1 MRSRAFDVR
10 AVALVLAVVAAAH
23 RPAHAA
29 EWDVA
34 SPSARTNPSRSAAA
48 SRRGGPARPTA
59 ALGAS
64 PALEI
69 GDDDLFP
76 SEFVFGVAASSF
88 QIEGDGG
95 DRPRSVWDDFA
106 DRRDLGEDAR
116 AGIRHYEHRA
126 SDIRFMARAG
136 VKHYRLSLSW
146 PRLMRADRTPIEEGY
161 AFYDALLDELRD
173 AGITP
178 YVTLHHWDF
187 PDWLC
192 ARGPSADDA
201 SLGAVDPEG
210 ASRDP
215 ASCPGAWLDP
225 GVVADFQ
232 TYADQAFARL
242 GPKVH
247 FWATINEP
255 KTVANM
261 GYGVGAHAPGIVSA
275 TAPLVAG
282 HNMLLAH
289 AAAAKTYR
297 EKYRDAQAGSVT
309 MVVNSDWRE
318 PARVDDP
325 ADVAAATRAM
335 EEEMGWFADPLYF
348 GDYPASMRER
358 YGEALPR
365 FTEAQSASLRGSTDY
380 FGLNHYT
387 SLYASAAEL
396 SPANSYLGRA
406 MDWTTSDVG
415 ADGAPIGDSSSCA
428 WLKDVPWGLGKTL
441 DYVKIR
447 YENPP
452 VYITENGVSANPAPD
467 APLDQA
473 LDDASRVKYISGYL
487 KATLGALRGGADVRG
502 YFYWSVF
509 DNFEWA
515 EGSAT
520 RFGLVHVDHRGTY
533 GGEWTTRRAKRSLG
547 FYRDFMIGR
556 HSEGRA
562 AALEGKIVVPAAD
575 ASDAFYGGEPLPWET
590 ATEPEAPPAAA
601 LGLVPATRTNAA
613 SASTSSTTKRRVAAL
628 AAARA
633 ARVALGRRHGPAERE
648 ASTLGASADP
658 DAEERVADARR
669 ERYAGVALAA
679 AEEALTRARR
689 STPPG
694 EDPVADRLLSDAAR
708 ALSEDAAYASASSAS
723 ASSSN
728 DADALLAEAER
739 VLALAEKED
748 AAARKVR
755 GGGIGIGVF
764 MSPND
769 GVLASVSAMTE
780 SWGPVVA
787 ATVVG
792 VVFGLVLIGIQV
804 ACNAARGDGKRGCGT
819 NAGEVRSLVAEGEA
833 LKKKTQQKASYGA

>member
-1 MRSRAFDVR
+1 M
-10 AVALVLAVVAAAH
+10 
-23 RPAHAA
+23 
-29 EWDVA
+29 
-34 SPSARTNPSRSAAA
+34 
-48 SRRGGPARPTA
+48 
-59 ALGAS
+59 
-64 PALEI
+64 
-69 GDDDLFP
+69 
-76 SEFVFGVAASSF
+76 
-88 QIEGDGG
+88 
-95 DRPRSVWDDFA
+95 
-106 DRRDLGEDAR
+106 
-116 AGIRHYEHRA
+116 
-126 SDIRFMARAG
+126 
-136 VKHYRLSLSW
+136 KHYRLSLSW

-215 ASCPGAWLDP
+215 DSCPGAWLDP

-232 TYADQAFARL
+232 TYADQAFAPRTQGALL
-242 GPKVH
+242 GHHQRTQDGSEHGLRRGRARPGHRVRH
-247 FWATINEP
+247 RAAGGWAQH
-255 KTVANM
+255 AL
-261 GYGVGAHAPGIVSA
+261 GARGGGEDVSREV
-275 TAPLVAG
+275 PRRAG
-282 HNMLLAH
+282 GLRDDGGQLGLA
-289 AAAAKTYR
+289 R
-297 EKYRDAQAGSVT
+297 
-309 MVVNSDWRE
+309 
-318 PARVDDP
+318 
-325 ADVAAATRAM
+325 TRA
-335 EEEMGWFADPLYF
+335 GGRSRGRRR
-348 GDYPASMRER
+348 GDARDGGGDGMVRGPAVFRR
-358 YGEALPR
+358 LPGVHARTVRGALPR

-406 MDWTTSDVG
+406 MDWTTSDAG

-533 GGEWTTRRAKRSLG
+533 GGEWTTRHAKRSLG

-556 HSEGRA
+556 HSEGAPPRR
-562 AALEGKIVVPAAD
+562 GKIFVPAAD

-590 ATEPEAPPAAA
+590 TTEPEAPRAAA
-601 LGLVPATRTNAA
+601 LGLSPATRTNAA
-613 SASTSSTTKRRVAAL
+613 SASASVSPTTASRRGVGGGESRAGG
-628 AAARA
+628 ARQTPRPRR
-633 ARVALGRRHGPAERE
+633 ARSV
-648 ASTLGASADP
+648 
-658 DAEERVADARR
+658 DARR
-669 ERYAGVALAA
+669 ERGPGRGGTRGGRAAGEV
-679 AEEALTRARR
+679 RGRGARR
-689 STPPG
+689 GRGGADAGEAIDAAG

-708 ALSEDAAYASASSAS
+708 ALSDDAAYASASSAS

-739 VLALAEKED
+739 VLALAERK
-748 AAARKVR
+748 AAARR
-755 GGGIGIGVF
+755 R
-764 MSPND
+764 
-769 GVLASVSAMTE
+769 A
-780 SWGPVVA
+780 VA
-787 ATVVG
+787 G
-792 VVFGLVLIGIQV
+792 SGS
-804 ACNAARGDGKRGCGT
+804 GCSCRRTTGCW
-819 NAGEVRSLVAEGEA
+819 RPSRR
-833 LKKKTQQKASYGA
+833 

>member
-1 MRSRAFDVR
+1 MRPVGDGRVGQNVGRASSTMGARPTMRSRAFDVR
-10 AVALVLAVVAAAH
+10 AAALVLAVVVAAH

-34 SPSARTNPSRSAAA
+34 SSSGRTNPSRSAAA

-76 SEFVFGVAASSF
+76 SKFVFGVAASAF

-95 DRPRSVWDDFA
+95 DRPRSAWDDFA

-173 AGITP
+173 AKITP

-192 ARGPSADDA
+192 DRGPSADDA

-215 ASCPGAWLDP
+215 ESCPGAWLDP

-261 GYGVGAHAPGIVSA
+261 GYGAGAHAPGITSA

-289 AAAAKTYR
+289 AAAANVYR

-318 PARVDDP
+318 PARADDP

-335 EEEMGWFADPLYF
+335 EEELGWFADPLYF

-358 YGEALPR
+358 YGDALPR
-365 FTEAQSASLRGSTDY
+365 FTKAQSASLRGSTDY

-387 SLYASAAEL
+387 SLYVSAAEL

-406 MDWTTSDVG
+406 MDWTTSDVN
-415 ADGAPIGDSSSCA
+415 ADGVAIGDSSSCD
-428 WLKDVPWGLGKTL
+428 WLKDAPWGLGKTL
-441 DYVKIR
+441 DYVKVR
-447 YENPP
+447 YRNPP
-452 VYITENGVSANPAPD
+452 VYITENGVSANPAAD
-467 APLDQA
+467 APLDEA
-473 LDDASRVKYISGYL
+473 LDDESRVKFISGYL
-487 KATLGALRGGADVRG
+487 KATLGAVRGGADVRG
-502 YFYWSVF
+502 YFYWSFF

-515 EGSAT
+515 EGSDT

-556 HSEGRA
+556 RSEGGGGGGER
-562 AALEGKIVVPAAD
+562 ERVVPADD
-575 ASDAFYGGEPLPWET
+575 ARDPFYGGEPLPWET
-590 ATEPEAPPAAA
+590 ATHRETHRETYRETYRTSA
-601 LGLVPATRTNAA
+601 LGIVPETRTNAA
-613 SASTSSTTKRRVAAL
+613 ATSTSSTAARRVAAL

-633 ARVALGRRHGPAERE
+633 RARGARQTPRPRRWR
-648 ASTLGASADP
+648 
-658 DAEERVADARR
+658 RVDARL
-669 ERYAGVALAA
+669 ERGPGHGRTRGGRAAG
-679 AEEALTRARR
+679 EI
-689 STPPG
+689 
-694 EDPVADRLLSDAAR
+694 
-708 ALSEDAAYASASSAS
+708 
-723 ASSSN
+723 
-728 DADALLAEAER
+728 
-739 VLALAEKED
+739 
-748 AAARKVR
+748 R
-755 GGGIGIGVF
+755 GGG
-764 MSPND
+764 
-769 GVLASVSAMTE
+769 
-780 SWGPVVA
+780 
-787 ATVVG
+787 
-792 VVFGLVLIGIQV
+792 
-804 ACNAARGDGKRGCGT
+804 ARGG
-819 NAGEVRSLVAEGEA
+819 
-833 LKKKTQQKASYGA
+833 